1 MKANTHLEQNNN
13 INSNKVVV
21 VESGVG
27 QNVPSAAL
35 IGQKQPAATAGAVH

>member
-21 VESGVG
+21 EGSN

-35 IGQKQPAATAGAVH
+35 VG